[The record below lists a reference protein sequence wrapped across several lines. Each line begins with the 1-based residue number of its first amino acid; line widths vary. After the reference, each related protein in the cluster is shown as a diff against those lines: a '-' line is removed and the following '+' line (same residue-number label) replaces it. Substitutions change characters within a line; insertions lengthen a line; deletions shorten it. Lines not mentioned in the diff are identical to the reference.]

1 MSLAPTQETES
12 QGPSNRP
19 YVADRPDCFPKRKS
33 LFSRLDRLVTWR
45 IQKADHSTLEWTDE
59 WKIDCL
65 ERTTG
70 NVVAGLKIFRSHL
83 KQQPTPLDWYCRCS
97 RVVFE
102 SDTIRQQHAAAL
114 NALIESTGSL
124 PNYIGSLSVE
134 PAYRTLGIAPL
145 MCQAV
150 GAFSE
155 LNGWNHGVTFATTD
169 YGAAKMYCRM
179 GAVPVLG
186 GDAEFQCTYRQDRL
200 ILLLLKPNSCPDSRI
215 REAHEQF
222 LNRWRQNLSGPV

>member
-102 SDTIRQQHAAAL
+102 SDTIRQRHATAL
-114 NALIESTGSL
+114 NALIESAGIL
-124 PNYIGSLSVE
+124 PVCVGTLLVE
-134 PAYRTLGIAPL
+134 VTYRTIGIAPL
-145 MCQAV
+145 LCQAA

-155 LNGWNHGVTFATTD
+155 LNGWNHGLTIATTGF
-169 YGAAKMYCRM
+169 GAAKMYCRM
-179 GAVPVLG
+179 GAVPLLG
-186 GDAEFQCTYRQDRL
+186 SDPEFRVVNIDFPSV
-200 ILLLLKPNSCPDSRI
+200 ILRIEPNSCTSPRVDVAHRAFVTLFKNQLSR
-215 REAHEQF
+215 
-222 LNRWRQNLSGPV
+222 